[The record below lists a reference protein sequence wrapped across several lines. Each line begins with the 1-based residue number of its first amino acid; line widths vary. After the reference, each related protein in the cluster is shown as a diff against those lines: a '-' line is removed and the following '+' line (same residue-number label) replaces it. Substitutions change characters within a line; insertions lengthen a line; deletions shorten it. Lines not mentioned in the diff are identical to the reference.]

1 MYSIV
6 DIETTG
12 HSSKITE
19 ISIFIFDGKFAGNIY
34 NSFREK
40 IPASEA
46 TKLWEYFQQGSDE

>member
-19 ISIFIFDGKFAGNIY
+19 ISIFVFEIGRAHV
-34 NSFREK
+34 
-40 IPASEA
+40 
-46 TKLWEYFQQGSDE
+46 